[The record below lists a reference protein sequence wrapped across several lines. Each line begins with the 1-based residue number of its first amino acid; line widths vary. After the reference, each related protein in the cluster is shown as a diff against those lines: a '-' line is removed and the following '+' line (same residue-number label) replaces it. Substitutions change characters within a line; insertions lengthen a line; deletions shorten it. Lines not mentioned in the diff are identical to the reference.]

1 MSTTPAVVLFDLDG
15 VLAHYEHAPRLQVL
29 AQRSGASV
37 EAISQALFDS
47 GLEHDADL
55 GLYDGQGQVDELVR
69 RLGATISLDDCI
81 EARRMA
87 MRADPAMLALAQRV
101 ARKAQIAIV
110 TNNNLL
116 LRDHLPAI
124 CPPLFPLFEGRVFC
138 SAQFGLAKPDPGIF
152 HRCLASLGVRPE
164 DVLFID
170 DKHENA
176 EGARQAG
183 LCAHHYRDLPSLL
196 AELHG
201 LGFPEN

>member
-55 GLYDGQGQVDELVR
+55 GLYDAQGQVDELVR
-69 RLGATISLDDCI
+69 RLGAAISLDDCI

-101 ARKAQIAIV
+101 ARQARVAIV